1 MNLNEKKLKYL
12 EFVQVAAIYALVC
25 FSSLYEFAKENA
37 GPLKPGVQT
46 VEGTVKAVV
55 GPVYEKFQDL
65 PFQLLKFVDRKVRL
79 LRFAAQFD
87 FSFPVTELCGLQ
99 VDESFSE
106 LERHVPCLVKQA
118 SNKALFVAS
127 EVQRAGL
134 VDAARNITVS
144 AYSKYE
150 PMAEEVYC
158 KYEPV
163 AEQYAVSAWRSLNRL
178 PLVPQVAQIV
188 VPTAAYWADKYN
200 RAVCF
205 TAKRGFPVVASLP
218 LIPTERIAKAFDEA
232 EPVSTN
238 GGAVALEQ

>member
-1 MNLNEKKLKYL
+1 MADSEPSHPIDTVNLNEKKLKYL

-65 PFQLLKFVDRKVRL
+65 PFQLLKFVDRK
-79 LRFAAQFD
+79 
-87 FSFPVTELCGLQ
+87 

>member
-1 MNLNEKKLKYL
+1 MADSEPSHPIDTVNLNEKKLKYL

-65 PFQLLKFVDRKVRL
+65 PFQLLKFVDRK
-79 LRFAAQFD
+79 
-87 FSFPVTELCGLQ
+87 

-178 PLVPQVAQIV
+178 PLVPQ
-188 VPTAAYWADKYN
+188 
-200 RAVCF
+200 
-205 TAKRGFPVVASLP
+205 RGFPVVACLP

>member
-1 MNLNEKKLKYL
+1 MADSEPSHPIDTVNLNEKKLKYL

-65 PFQLLKFVDRKVRL
+65 PFQLLKFVDRK
-79 LRFAAQFD
+79 
-87 FSFPVTELCGLQ
+87 

-205 TAKRGFPVVASLP
+205 TAKRGFPVVACLP

>member
-1 MNLNEKKLKYL
+1 MADSEPSHPIDTVNLNEKKLKYL

-65 PFQLLKFVDRKVRL
+65 PFQLLKFVDRK
-79 LRFAAQFD
+79 
-87 FSFPVTELCGLQ
+87 

-205 TAKRGFPVVASLP
+205 TAERGFPVVACLP

>member
-1 MNLNEKKLKYL
+1 MADSEPSHPIDTVNHNEKKLKYL
-12 EFVQVAAIYALVC
+12 EFVQVAAIYAVVC
-25 FSSLYEFAKENA
+25 FSSLYEYAKENA

-65 PFQLLKFVDRKVRL
+65 PFQLLKFVDRK
-79 LRFAAQFD
+79 
-87 FSFPVTELCGLQ
+87 

-150 PMAEEVYC
+150 PMAEEVYY

-178 PLVPQVAQIV
+178 PLVPQVTQIV

-205 TAKRGFPVVASLP
+205 TAERGFPVLSCLP